1 MNEQKSSFPK
11 KPWNPNSI
19 FGLFFGIT
27 TIGVGILLGLNWAP
41 FGKPEWRLKTI
52 LLSLLVNVGT
62 ILIAVGWIFIFAG
75 MPGVPNQIG
84 LLMPFIALGSNFG
97 FSMALSR
104 LQSGAYKK
112 YQNEGIDA
120 IQDYEYDIRGA
131 TRYGIIIVLGAV
143 VFGTFILPAIFQL

>member
-1 MNEQKSSFPK
+1 MNKQKSSFPK

-41 FGKPEWRLKTI
+41 LGKPEWRLKTI

-62 ILIAVGWIFIFAG
+62 ILLAVGWIFIFAG
-75 MPGVPNQIG
+75 MSGVPNQIG

-97 FSMALSR
+97 FSMALSH